1 MQAAG
6 LLIENPLLDWGG
18 GATIAASTDMDVV
31 QVRLSGR
38 PSSPAASTIMDDV
51 GCLLRNGGQVA

>member
-6 LLIENPLLDWGG
+6 LLIEIPRLDWGG
-18 GATIAASTDMDVV
+18 GATIAASADMDVV

-38 PSSPAASTIMDDV
+38 SSSPAASTIMDDV
-51 GCLLRNGGQVA
+51 G